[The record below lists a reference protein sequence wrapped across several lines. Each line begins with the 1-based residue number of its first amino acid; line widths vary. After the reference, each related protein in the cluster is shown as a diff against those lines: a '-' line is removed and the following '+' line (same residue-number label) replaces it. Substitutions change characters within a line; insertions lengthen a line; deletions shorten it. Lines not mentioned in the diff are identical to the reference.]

1 MFRKIQPFLFAAF
14 LALSAQG
21 VRATDLI
28 VDGVP
33 LPSDAAIAATTPG
46 SPVGKWSGAWVGL
59 WGYNLKHILL
69 VESVNEDGS
78 ARVVYAFGSNLRAGR
93 RAGWL
98 RLDGTVTGRT
108 LRVTGER
115 FSAVYDMTEDGGL
128 KASFESNG
136 AASRATMSRADFA
149 SLTKPDAAIA
159 WTRGKSEF

>member
-1 MFRKIQPFLFAAF
+1 
-14 LALSAQG
+14 
-21 VRATDLI
+21 
-28 VDGVP
+28 
-33 LPSDAAIAATTPG
+33 
-46 SPVGKWSGAWVGL
+46 GL

-93 RAGWL
+93 PPGCL

-149 SLTKPDAAIA
+149 SLAKPDATIM
-159 WTRGKSEF
+159 WTRGKSEFLETELMEDGKFARLEAVIFRPSGAGPFPLAVINHGSTGRGSNPALYTETWF